1 MRRKWQVLD
10 IYNAVQSAK
19 RLPLRSEPIIPGTES
34 DLESE
39 NAESVYPPPSEDEE
53 LEQGTGD
60 PIDPR
65 AVPSWRRPPEPDR
78 PPPKN
83 LESSASASSTA
94 PEPIASSSVG
104 TSSGSHSFILPKATG
119 GRPVFSRATISGESN
134 AGATVSGESH
144 AAVSGESRASAKAVH
159 LTTAPSTPP
168 KVPPK
173 VSQDLP
179 KPPILKQRPKVRAG
193 HGDAGSRRARKP
205 ESQRGSP
212 RECSRRAFPIY
223 RGPVP
228 GKGRPERSR
237 DWSRR
242 AGCL

>member
-1 MRRKWQVLD
+1 MAQATGARS
-10 IYNAVQSAK
+10 SA
-19 RLPLRSEPIIPGTES
+19 SE
-34 DLESE
+34 
-39 NAESVYPPPSEDEE
+39 
-53 LEQGTGD
+53 
-60 PIDPR
+60 
-65 AVPSWRRPPEPDR
+65 
-78 PPPKN
+78 N
-83 LESSASASSTA
+83 LESSGSASSAA

-119 GRPVFSRATISGESN
+119 GRP
-134 AGATVSGESH
+134 GATVSGESH
-144 AAVSGESRASAKAVH
+144 AAVSGESRTSAKAVH
-159 LTTAPSTPP
+159 LTTAPSMPP
-168 KVPPK
+168 KVPSN

-193 HGDAGSRRARKP
+193 HGDPGSRRARKP
-205 ESQRGSP
+205 EGQRGSP

-242 AGCL
+242 AGCH